1 MQLLDSTLTCLCLMV
16 LDTQAGTLTEG
27 NCRLSWQCHKSSLFD
42 DTCLF
47 RQTMKLVLFV
57 FTAGLYKISRK
68 PHHSGLHSA
77 HQWYYEPCWPE
88 FYRARIDGHF
98 LKDLIPRSAICSASL
113 SNGMGYTQHDG
124 WGAARTFVK

>member
-1 MQLLDSTLTCLCLMV
+1 MDTDSPHGWTHAVTRFHVDMPPLMV

-27 NCRLSWQCHKSSLFD
+27 DCRLSWQCHKSSLFD

-68 PHHSGLHSA
+68 PDHSGLHINGIMSQVGQNFIEHA
-77 HQWYYEPCWPE
+77 
-88 FYRARIDGHF
+88 
-98 LKDLIPRSAICSASL
+98 LMAISSK
-113 SNGMGYTQHDG
+113 T
-124 WGAARTFVK
+124 